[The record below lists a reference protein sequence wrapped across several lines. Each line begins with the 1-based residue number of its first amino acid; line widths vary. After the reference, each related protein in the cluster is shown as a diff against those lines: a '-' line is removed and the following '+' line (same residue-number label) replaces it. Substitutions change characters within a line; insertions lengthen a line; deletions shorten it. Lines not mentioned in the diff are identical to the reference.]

1 MRLSKGAQMSEAIH
15 RAEHAQRILSD
26 DLVKE
31 ALETLKTQTQALF
44 FELPSNAAS
53 EREYLHL
60 MDKARQQFENLFKLI
75 VAGGEVSKFELMAE
89 EHTKARVAAIQD
101 RVRQR

>member
-1 MRLSKGAQMSEAIH
+1 MSDAIH
-15 RAEHAQRILSD
+15 RADRAQRILDD
-26 DLVKE
+26 DLVIE
-31 ALETLKTQTQALF
+31 ALQTIKTQTQALF

-60 MDKARQQFENLFKLI
+60 LDKARQQFENLFKLI
-75 VAGGEVSKFELMAE
+75 IAGGEVSKYELMAE
-89 EHTKARVAAIQD
+89 EQTKARLAAIQD